1 MRALLYLTTY
11 SGAYSVHRSVNGAG
25 LFGIA
30 FRYVAVRS
38 KALPCILKQNME
50 SWSFP
55 FINDEARRFAKHRV
69 AQVIRYEELGIVK
82 SLSFFKSLYFLER
95 TNETHIINILV
106 FLIPKYK

>member
-55 FINDEARRFAKHRV
+55 FINDEARPPVHRSV
-69 AQVIRYEELGIVK
+69 FVNITVVRRSLQTTSELK
-82 SLSFFKSLYFLER
+82 SGLCLE
-95 TNETHIINILV
+95 N
-106 FLIPKYK
+106 